1 MYEFEKESGKFFNLA
16 QRYLDALLRV
26 QRDAATRIILK
37 AVEEGVDVKDIYLH
51 VFEPCQHEIGRL
63 WQTNQITVAQEHYCS
78 AVTQM
83 VMSQL
88 YPYIFQGKKN
98 GHQMV
103 ATCVAGEMHEIGI
116 RMVAD
121 LFEMDGWDSY
131 YLGANTPHESIL
143 DTIKSLNPE
152 ILAISAS
159 IHYNVMAAARLIDKI
174 KESSS
179 TNLKILVGGRPFLL
193 APDLWKKIGAHGF
206 ASNAQEA
213 VKMANQLISGKEE

>member
-1 MYEFEKESGKFFNLA
+1 MDEFERESEKLYNLA
-16 QRYLDALLRV
+16 RRYLDALLRV
-26 QRDAATRIILK
+26 QRDAASRMILK

-51 VFEPCQHEIGRL
+51 VFEPCQHEVGRL

-98 GHQMV
+98 GHSMI

-116 RMVAD
+116 RMVGD

-131 YLGANTPHESIL
+131 YLGANTPSESII
-143 DTIKSLNPE
+143 DTLNTLNPE
-152 ILAISAS
+152 ILAVSAS
-159 IHYNVMAAARLIDKI
+159 IHYNVMAAARLIDEI
-174 KESSS
+174 KRSNSSD
-179 TNLKILVGGRPFLL
+179 LKILVGGRPFLL

-206 ASNAQEA
+206 AYNAQEA
-213 VKMANQLISGKEE
+213 VKLANQLIKGE